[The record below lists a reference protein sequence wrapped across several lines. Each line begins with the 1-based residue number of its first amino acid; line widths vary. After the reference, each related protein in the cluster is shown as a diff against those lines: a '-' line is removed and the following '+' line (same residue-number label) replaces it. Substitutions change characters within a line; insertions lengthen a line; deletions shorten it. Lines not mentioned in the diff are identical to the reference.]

1 MILDCIVKAIFLFL
15 IYNIVTLLIFG
26 VPKSLSMT
34 FYLYKERLD
43 SLKVLFPAMIA
54 MLVICLMPCWIQIS
68 EGSNFQFLS
77 FLSAASLAFVGAAP
91 AFKSS
96 SLENSVHQV
105 SAYFCAACALLWIIL
120 VTPYWYVI
128 LIVLGIVAALA
139 VVTKTWKTSYIY
151 WLEMVAFVST
161 FITIVCYYESY
172 VKFI

>member
-1 MILDCIVKAIFLFL
+1 MILDCLVKAIFLFL

-34 FYLYKERLD
+34 FYLFKERLD
-43 SLKVLFPAMIA
+43 ILKVLFPTMIA

-77 FLSAASLAFVGAAP
+77 FLSAASLGFVGAAP

-105 SAYFCAACALLWIIL
+105 SAYLCAAFALLWIIL

-128 LIVLGIVAALA
+128 LIVLGIVTALA
-139 VVTKTWKTSYIY
+139 IVTKTWKTSYIY

-161 FITIVCYYESY
+161 FISILCYWEVYI
-172 VKFI
+172 K

>member
-1 MILDCIVKAIFLFL
+1 MILDCIVKAIFLFF

-68 EGSNFQFLS
+68 EGSDFQFLS
-77 FLSAASLAFVGAAP
+77 FLSAAALGFVGAAP

-105 SAYFCAACALLWIIL
+105 SAYFCAACAILWIIL

-128 LIVLGIVAALA
+128 LIVLGIVTALA
-139 VVTKTWKTSYIY
+139 IVTKTWKTSYIY

>member
-34 FYLYKERLD
+34 YYLYKDRLD
-43 SLKVLFPAMIA
+43 ILKVLFPAMIS
-54 MLVICLMPCWIQIS
+54 MLVICLMPCWLQLS
-68 EGSNFQFLS
+68 EGSPFQFLA
-77 FLSAASLAFVGAAP
+77 FLSAGALGFVGAAP

-105 SAYFCAACALLWIIL
+105 SAYFCAACAILWIIL
-120 VTPYWYVI
+120 VTPYWYVV

-139 VVTKTWKTSYIY
+139 IVTKTWKTSYIY

-161 FITIVCYYESY
+161 FITILCYWEVYI
-172 VKFI
+172 K